1 MVARDSKRAGTTT
14 GLLAQ
19 LMNAWGG
26 ALDSAARASVRV
38 AHSLRDD
45 FQRLRQGDL
54 EVLSTWAP
62 VALAMGCVVAGAA
75 VRTWISP
82 PGPERTAA
90 AIAGAVNVG
99 WAVGRLGLMVVVLGL
114 HKARVARSAWVLGCA
129 AWIVAISP
137 LTAAVAWVFSAGLT
151 GWALG
156 RMGEST
162 RDARISVSVAWGT
175 HAAVSVASWLVV
187 NGWFAAQL
195 T

>member
-1 MVARDSKRAGTTT
+1 MVARDSKRSGRTT
-14 GLLAQ
+14 GLLSQ
-19 LMNAWGG
+19 LMRAWAG

-38 AHSLRDD
+38 AHSARDS
-45 FQRLRQGDL
+45 FQRVSQGDL
-54 EVLSTWAP
+54 EALSTWAWI
-62 VALAMGCVVAGAA
+62 AFAMGCVIAGAA

-90 AIAGAVNVG
+90 ALAGAVNVG

-114 HKARVARSAWVLGCA
+114 HKARGARSAWVLGCVV
-129 AWIVAISP
+129 WIVAISP
-137 LTAAVAWVFSAGLT
+137 LTAALAWVFSAGLT

-156 RMGEST
+156 RLGEST
-162 RDARISVSVAWGT
+162 RDTRISVSVAWGT

-195 T
+195 S